1 MVDGVCLFL
10 EGKSEV
16 VEQNLAKMQMAAQNL
31 DFEKA
36 ARLRDQLLAVRK
48 IMEKQKILLDDGDI
62 DAIGI
67 ARANYGIC
75 IEIFLFV
82 MVKC

>member
-1 MVDGVCLFL
+1 
-10 EGKSEV
+10 
-16 VEQNLAKMQMAAQNL
+16 MAAQNL

-62 DAIGI
+62 DDYWY
-67 ARANYGIC
+67 R
-75 IEIFLFV
+75 
-82 MVKC
+82 